1 MITLLNKNKLFL
13 YCLVVIISSSFFAS
27 LIQTSFGKV
36 DVKLMNLKTPDGQN
50 LVYDLYKPSIATEN
64 DKQPFIVVVPG
75 FQRSKEALSNIA
87 IELSRRGY
95 VVALID
101 PYAQGMSSS
110 SLSRLAATTQGYG
123 MFALVDYAYAENF
136 SFVDIN
142 KIGSTGHSM
151 GGNAAIR
158 GADYFGKEAIKSGK
172 KSKLDSVYISGYVL
186 TLRENILRDSK
197 SNMGVSYALYDEGAF
212 RNDLQGWDAGN
223 MKIAPESLRTVN
235 SVLPKDKKVTEVELG
250 KYYGERSNNTLRV
263 IFNEELLHPFQPY
276 NKEATKNQLDYF
288 DKVFGAP
295 ISINSNNQIWQYKEL
310 FTLINMIVSL
320 LMLIPIAKL
329 FLSLSFYKD
338 IVKDIPASLPE
349 QTSKSKMIFWSVFFL
364 SALIACISFIPMVD
378 VAKILFYESAN
389 RELTWF
395 FPQRMNNSVMLW
407 AAFNGS
413 IGLVIFFISYYFF
426 GRHHGV
432 NTNSWGLQINKVEL
446 FKTLALPVALIF
458 LVLGSIFAGIATPT
472 EAAAIGA
479 FGALLI
485 ALINRKVNL
494 HFLKET
500 SEKTAIVSTM
510 IFTILIGASI
520 FSLIF
525 RGVGGDELID
535 LIFNSLPGGSFT
547 ALIFVLVIIFLLGFI
562 LDFIE
567 ICYVIVPLVAPPL
580 LMMGFD
586 PVWLAILFAINLQTS
601 FLTPPFGFSLFYL
614 RGVADENIQ
623 TKEIYIGVIPFIGL
637 QLTVLLIVVIFPDLI
652 L

>member
-136 SFVDIN
+136 SFIDIN

-158 GADYFGKEAIKSGK
+158 GADYFGKEAIRSGK

-329 FLSLSFYKD
+329 FLSLNFYKD

-413 IGLVIFFISYYFF
+413 IGLVIFFLSYYFF

-432 NTNSWGLQINKVEL
+432 NTNSWGLQINKVEF
-446 FKTLALPVALIF
+446 FKTIMLGLSIFICYYLILYFVYFLFHVDYRFWFMGVRIFQPEMLLVLVMYFPLFFIFFFSNSLRVNGAMRFKNQSEWKSRLIAGFANSLGLMMIIIIQYLTFAWTGTVFWTTNWLSVNLLFGIVPMMFILPYFNRIFFQLTGRVYLGPIVTCLIF
-458 LVLGSIFAGIATPT
+458 IMIL
-472 EAAAIGA
+472 
-479 FGALLI
+479 
-485 ALINRKVNL
+485 
-494 HFLKET
+494 
-500 SEKTAIVSTM
+500 STN
-510 IFTILIGASI
+510 T
-520 FSLIF
+520 
-525 RGVGGDELID
+525 VVY
-535 LIFNSLPGGSFT
+535 LP
-547 ALIFVLVIIFLLGFI
+547 L
-562 LDFIE
+562 
-567 ICYVIVPLVAPPL
+567 
-580 LMMGFD
+580 
-586 PVWLAILFAINLQTS
+586 
-601 FLTPPFGFSLFYL
+601 
-614 RGVADENIQ
+614 
-623 TKEIYIGVIPFIGL
+623 
-637 QLTVLLIVVIFPDLI
+637 
-652 L
+652 

>member
-1 MITLLNKNKLFL
+1 MITLLNQNKLFL
-13 YCLVVIISSSFFAS
+13 YCLVVIIVSSFFAS

-158 GADYFGKEAIKSGK
+158 GADYFGKEAVKSGK

-250 KYYGERSNNTLRV
+250 KYYGDRSNNTLRV

-349 QTSKSKMIFWSVFFL
+349 QTSKSKMIFWSVFFI

-446 FKTLALPVALIF
+446 FKTIMLGLSIFIFYYLILYFVYFLFHVDYRFWFMGVRIFQPEMLLVLVMYFPLFFIFFFSNSLRVNGAMRFKNQSEWKSRLIAAFANSLGLMMIIIIQYVTFAWTGTVFWTTNWLSVNLLFGIVPMMFILPYFNRIFFQLTGRVYLGPIVTCLIF
-458 LVLGSIFAGIATPT
+458 IMIL
-472 EAAAIGA
+472 
-479 FGALLI
+479 
-485 ALINRKVNL
+485 
-494 HFLKET
+494 
-500 SEKTAIVSTM
+500 STN
-510 IFTILIGASI
+510 T
-520 FSLIF
+520 
-525 RGVGGDELID
+525 VVY
-535 LIFNSLPGGSFT
+535 LP
-547 ALIFVLVIIFLLGFI
+547 L
-562 LDFIE
+562 
-567 ICYVIVPLVAPPL
+567 
-580 LMMGFD
+580 
-586 PVWLAILFAINLQTS
+586 
-601 FLTPPFGFSLFYL
+601 
-614 RGVADENIQ
+614 
-623 TKEIYIGVIPFIGL
+623 
-637 QLTVLLIVVIFPDLI
+637 
-652 L
+652 

>member
-446 FKTLALPVALIF
+446 FKTIMLGLSIFICYYLILYFVYFLFHVDYRFWFMGVRIFQPEMLLVLVMYFPLFFIFFFSNSLRVNGAMRFKNQSEWKSRFIAGFANSLGLMMIIIIQYVTFAWTGTVFWTTNWLSVNLLFGIVPMMFILPYFNRIFFQLTGRVYLGPIVTCLIF
-458 LVLGSIFAGIATPT
+458 IMIL
-472 EAAAIGA
+472 
-479 FGALLI
+479 
-485 ALINRKVNL
+485 
-494 HFLKET
+494 
-500 SEKTAIVSTM
+500 STN
-510 IFTILIGASI
+510 T
-520 FSLIF
+520 
-525 RGVGGDELID
+525 VVY
-535 LIFNSLPGGSFT
+535 LP
-547 ALIFVLVIIFLLGFI
+547 L
-562 LDFIE
+562 
-567 ICYVIVPLVAPPL
+567 
-580 LMMGFD
+580 
-586 PVWLAILFAINLQTS
+586 
-601 FLTPPFGFSLFYL
+601 
-614 RGVADENIQ
+614 
-623 TKEIYIGVIPFIGL
+623 
-637 QLTVLLIVVIFPDLI
+637 
-652 L
+652 

>member
-13 YCLVVIISSSFFAS
+13 YCLVVIISSSFLAS

-158 GADYFGKEAIKSGK
+158 GADYFGKEAVKSGK

-250 KYYGERSNNTLRV
+250 KYYGEGSNNTLRV

-349 QTSKSKMIFWSVFFL
+349 QTSKSKMIFWSVFFI

-446 FKTLALPVALIF
+446 FKTIMLGLSIFIFYYLILYFVYFLFHVDYRFWFMGVRIFQPEMLLVLVMYFPLFFIFFFSNSLRVNGAMRFKNQSEWKSRLIAAFANSLGLMMIIIIQYVTFAWTGTVFWTTNWLSVNLLFGIVPMMFILPYFNRIFFQLTGRVYLGPIVTCLIF
-458 LVLGSIFAGIATPT
+458 IMIL
-472 EAAAIGA
+472 
-479 FGALLI
+479 
-485 ALINRKVNL
+485 
-494 HFLKET
+494 
-500 SEKTAIVSTM
+500 STN
-510 IFTILIGASI
+510 T
-520 FSLIF
+520 
-525 RGVGGDELID
+525 VVY
-535 LIFNSLPGGSFT
+535 LP
-547 ALIFVLVIIFLLGFI
+547 L
-562 LDFIE
+562 
-567 ICYVIVPLVAPPL
+567 
-580 LMMGFD
+580 
-586 PVWLAILFAINLQTS
+586 
-601 FLTPPFGFSLFYL
+601 
-614 RGVADENIQ
+614 
-623 TKEIYIGVIPFIGL
+623 
-637 QLTVLLIVVIFPDLI
+637 
-652 L
+652 

>member
-378 VAKILFYESAN
+378 VAKILFHESAN

-446 FKTLALPVALIF
+446 FKTIMLGLSIFICYYLILYFVYFLFHVDYRFWFMGVRIFQPEMLLVLVMYFPLFFIFFFSNSLRVNGAMRFKNQSEWKSRLIAGFANSLGLMMIIIIQYVTFAWTGTVFWTTNWLSVNLLFGIVPMMFILPYFNRIFFQLTGRVYLGPIVTCLIF
-458 LVLGSIFAGIATPT
+458 IMIL
-472 EAAAIGA
+472 
-479 FGALLI
+479 
-485 ALINRKVNL
+485 
-494 HFLKET
+494 
-500 SEKTAIVSTM
+500 STN
-510 IFTILIGASI
+510 T
-520 FSLIF
+520 
-525 RGVGGDELID
+525 VVY
-535 LIFNSLPGGSFT
+535 LP
-547 ALIFVLVIIFLLGFI
+547 L
-562 LDFIE
+562 
-567 ICYVIVPLVAPPL
+567 
-580 LMMGFD
+580 
-586 PVWLAILFAINLQTS
+586 
-601 FLTPPFGFSLFYL
+601 
-614 RGVADENIQ
+614 
-623 TKEIYIGVIPFIGL
+623 
-637 QLTVLLIVVIFPDLI
+637 
-652 L
+652 